1 METSDT
7 VLFKAEF
14 NKLVKPYMMLYVAS
28 IMLATVFGIVLIPFW
43 FLGIGQWW
51 AQHYYDKLEC
61 ELTETV
67 IHFKKGIL
75 VQVEKT
81 IPLENIQDVTFVE
94 GPLLRYFHLCILK
107 FETAGQSAGQAH
119 DMQLIGI
126 VNAQELRSLILRQR
140 EKRIMAK
147 NAPSAAISSNDNAEL
162 LREIRDI
169 LMEIKAELKKPQVS

>member
-67 IHFKKGIL
+67 IRFKKGIL

-147 NAPSAAISSNDNAEL
+147 NAPSAATSSNDNAEL

-169 LMEIKAELKKPQVS
+169 LTEIKAELKKPQVS

>member
-1 METSDT
+1 METSNP

-14 NKLVKPYMMLYVAS
+14 NKLVKPYMMLFVAS
-28 IMLATVFGIVLIPFW
+28 IMLATIVGIVLLPFW
-43 FLGIGQWW
+43 FLGVGQWW

-61 ELTETV
+61 ELTEKS
-67 IHFKKGIL
+67 IRFKKGIL

-94 GPLLRYFHLCILK
+94 GPLLKYFHLCILK

-126 VNAQELRSLILRQR
+126 INAQDLRNLILSQR
-140 EKRIMAK
+140 EKRTLAK
-147 NAPSAAISSNDNAEL
+147 NVSTTSSTNENAEVL
-162 LREIRDI
+162 KEIKDI
-169 LMEIKAELKKPQVS
+169 LADIKAILQSQKLL

>member
-67 IHFKKGIL
+67 IRFKKGIL

-147 NAPSAAISSNDNAEL
+147 NAPSAATSPNDNAEL

-169 LMEIKAELKKPQVS
+169 LTEIKAELKKPQVS

>member
-1 METSDT
+1 METSNPI
-7 VLFKAEF
+7 LFKAEF

-28 IMLATVFGIVLIPFW
+28 IMLATIVGIVFLPFW

-51 AQHYYDKLEC
+51 AQHYYDRLEC
-61 ELTETV
+61 ELTEKS
-67 IHFKKGIL
+67 IRFKKGIL

-119 DMQLIGI
+119 NMQLIGI
-126 VNAQELRSLILRQR
+126 VNVDELRNLILSQR
-140 EKRIMAK
+140 EKRSLAK
-147 NAPSAAISSNDNAEL
+147 NTPTALATNENAEVL
-162 LREIRDI
+162 K
-169 LMEIKAELKKPQVS
+169 EIKDLLADIKTILQSQKSL

>member
-67 IHFKKGIL
+67 IRFKKGIL

-147 NAPSAAISSNDNAEL
+147 NAPLAATSSNDNAEL

>member
-1 METSDT
+1 METSNP

-14 NKLVKPYMMLYVAS
+14 NKLVKPYMMLYVGS
-28 IMLATVFGIVLIPFW
+28 ILLATVVGIVLLPFW

-51 AQHYYDKLEC
+51 AQHYYDRLEC
-61 ELTETV
+61 ELTEKS
-67 IHFKKGIL
+67 IRFKKGIL

-94 GPLLRYFHLCILK
+94 GPLLKYFHLCILK

-126 VNAQELRSLILRQR
+126 VNADELRNLILIQR
-140 EKRIMAK
+140 EKRSLAK
-147 NAPSAAISSNDNAEL
+147 NTPISSSTNENTEVL
-162 LREIRDI
+162 K
-169 LMEIKAELKKPQVS
+169 EIKDLLADIKTILQSQKSV

>member
-1 METSDT
+1 METSNP

-28 IMLATVFGIVLIPFW
+28 IMLATVVGIILLPFW

-61 ELTETV
+61 ELTEKS
-67 IHFKKGIL
+67 IRFKKGIL

-94 GPLLRYFHLCILK
+94 GPLLKYFHLCILK

-126 VNAQELRSLILRQR
+126 VNAHELRNLILSQR
-140 EKRIMAK
+140 EKRSLAK
-147 NAPSAAISSNDNAEL
+147 NTPTTSSTNENADVL
-162 LREIRDI
+162 K
-169 LMEIKAELKKPQVS
+169 EIKDLLADIKTILQSQKSV

>member
-67 IHFKKGIL
+67 IRFKKGIL

>member
-1 METSDT
+1 METSNP

-28 IMLATVFGIVLIPFW
+28 ILLATVIGIILLPFW
-43 FLGIGQWW
+43 FLGVGQWW

-61 ELTETV
+61 ELTEKS
-67 IHFKKGIL
+67 IRFKKGIL

-94 GPLLRYFHLCILK
+94 GPLLKYFHLCILK

-126 VNAQELRSLILRQR
+126 IHAQELRNLILSQR
-140 EKRIMAK
+140 EKRMQAK
-147 NAPSAAISSNDNAEL
+147 HTSVAPVNENAAVLHDIKEL
-162 LREIRDI
+162 LSD
-169 LMEIKAELKKPQVS
+169 IKAILQSQKTL